1 MLGAESMRELTK
13 AHDEVLA
20 RAAAWI
26 KGRRKTYCP
35 ITAISDVGHWR
46 ILAKELES
54 AGLIYWY
61 KKGEAIGLTGGG
73 WRIITDKHPKIASRH
88 RGPIRL

>member
-1 MLGAESMRELTK
+1 MQELTK

-26 KGRRKTYCP
+26 KGRRKKYCP

-46 ILAKELES
+46 KLAKELES
-54 AGLIYWY
+54 TGLIYWY
-61 KKGEAIGLTGGG
+61 KAGETIGLTGDG
-73 WRIITDKHPKIASRH
+73 WRVIADKHPEIAGRH
-88 RGPIRL
+88 RGPIKL